1 MTNSKIIRNASLVMM
16 FTGLG
21 ASSASVVLPLLREQ
35 YGLSYDFSGLLLA
48 FLSVGNLAAAL
59 LCGFLPRFLGVR
71 RTVLILSLGS
81 MLGYVLMLISGF
93 RPFLLLGFLL
103 VGFGKGTS
111 LNNATVAAGAASADR
126 TGTVNLLNALF
137 AAGSLAAPVV
147 YLASRSV
154 NWRLPLLI
162 LAAGGC
168 VVWLLFYSM
177 RLDTMPSAARE
188 KSDTAFLR
196 DRHFWYSAAF
206 LFGQQCAEISVT
218 GWLVTYFK
226 DQGILTGVFSE
237 LTVTVIWTAMLVGR
251 LALAFVIP
259 SASRLYSLTLMSAA
273 SLVTYLLMLFAS
285 NGVLALVTL
294 FLFGLSIS
302 GAYPTVIAR
311 ANRSMSNASVG
322 VLLPVGGIGA
332 ILMPYITGAVAER
345 IGIRGGMMCSLAAL
359 AIMLVFSVL
368 LKRCEKSEAE
378 IGNSVPF

>member
-1 MTNSKIIRNASLVMM
+1 MTNSKTIRNASLVMM

-21 ASSASVVLPLLREQ
+21 ASSASVVLPLLRDQ
-35 YGLSYDFSGLLLA
+35 YHLTYDFSGLLLA

-81 MLGYVLMLISGF
+81 MLGYALMLLTGI
-93 RPFLLLGFLL
+93 PLFLLLGFLL
-103 VGFGKGTS
+103 IGFGKGTS
-111 LNNATVAAGAASADR
+111 LNNATVAAGDAADDR

-147 YLASRSV
+147 YLVSRSV
-154 NWRLPLLI
+154 SWRLPLFI
-162 LAAGGC
+162 LAAGGG
-168 VVWLLFYSM
+168 VVWLLFQAM
-177 RLDTMPSAARE
+177 HLDPAPSSARE
-188 KSDTAFLR
+188 KSDTAFLK

-226 DQGILTGVFSE
+226 DQGILTGIFSE
-237 LTVTVIWTAMLVGR
+237 LTVTVIWTAMLIGR
-251 LALAFVIP
+251 LALAFLIP
-259 SASRLYSLTLMSAA
+259 ATSRMYSLTLMSAA
-273 SLVTYLLMLFAS
+273 SLVTYLLMLLSS
-285 NGVLALVTL
+285 NGILALITL

-311 ANRSMSNASVG
+311 SNRSMSNASVG

-332 ILMPYITGAVAER
+332 ILMPYITGAVAEQ
-345 IGIRGGMMCSLAAL
+345 IGIRGGMMCSQAAL
-359 AIMLVFSVL
+359 AVMLVFSVL
-368 LKRCEKSEAE
+368 LKRCESEGE
-378 IGNSVPF
+378 EK

>member
-59 LCGFLPRFLGVR
+59 MCGFLPRFLGVR

-111 LNNATVAAGAASADR
+111 LNNATVAAGAVSADR

-177 RLDTMPSAARE
+177 RLDTTPSVARE

-368 LKRCEKSEAE
+368 LKRSE
-378 IGNSVPF
+378 